1 MTKLFDINP
10 PKPTPIPEEDTS
22 EIDRQKKESM
32 MRFLERMNKASK
44 GTKSLKA
51 PSLKT

>member
-10 PKPTPIPEEDTS
+10 PKPTPIPEEDSS
-22 EIDRQKKESM
+22 EVEKQKKQSL
-32 MRFLERMNKASK
+32 MRFLERMDKASK